1 MSSAAGTSG
10 SKLRAITGGQ
20 EGLGT
25 GRSLH
30 VFVVDDQR
38 TNRRLVSKLASGLR
52 SGVEV
57 HEFEGPQDA
66 VDAAATTTP
75 DLVITDYRMP
85 EMTGAELIRQLR
97 QWHACDQ
104 TPMIVVTA
112 YNEQSFRYDALRAG
126 ATDFLISPVDHEEFK
141 ARAGNLL
148 TLRFQQ
154 RILQRR
160 ASMLKA
166 RLKNRSRLQREE
178 LRHSE
183 DKSRL
188 VMNTVPAMV
197 SAFDR
202 SGHCVYIN
210 NRQGV
215 FLGVDPEMV
224 TEQPMEAV
232 FDADYAAKHR
242 ALNDLVV
249 ARNEPIED
257 IEETL
262 VDAHGVEYF
271 FLTTKAP
278 LNDTA
283 DDVSSIVTVSVDISE
298 RKKLEE
304 RLWHEAH
311 YDALTGLPNR
321 KLLEQQLARW
331 LGTDGNGSPGLAV
344 FYLDLDGF
352 KHINDAYGHGVGDE
366 VLQATAERLSD
377 WAVPCDMLARLGGDE
392 FICVIRDAPET
403 RQVDYLAQNLMD
415 ALDEP
420 VKATGLT
427 FQIRGSI
434 GIALRAAATSAP
446 ASLLANANAALYRA
460 KAKGRHCWAYYKPE
474 LTEQAQRRIQIEA
487 ALRHALESD
496 PGQLALALQPVRD
509 LTTSELVAYEALV
522 RWQHPDEG
530 FVPPNEFIPLAEATG
545 LIRVLGAQMLEASG
559 RWMMAHAEP
568 DSRQQIAINI
578 SPAEIASSDFEE
590 RCRTILARTGLPA
603 HRLELEIT
611 ENGLMDQDRETLER
625 LESLRRDGIT
635 IAIDDFG
642 TGYSSLQYIKALP
655 ADRLKMDRAFIA
667 GISRDP
673 DNRAIVAATVAIADH
688 FGLEVVGEGVE
699 DPEDAATLKELGLDR
714 VQGYLYGYPQIV
726 GSFDDA

>member
-1 MSSAAGTSG
+1 MATATGASE
-10 SKLRAITGGQ
+10 SKLRAISGGE
-20 EGLGT
+20 EGSGS
-25 GRSLH
+25 GRLLN

-66 VDAAATTTP
+66 VEASATITP

-85 EMTGAELIRQLR
+85 EMTGAQLIRQLR
-97 QWHACDQ
+97 QGHACDH

-148 TLRFQQ
+148 TLRVQQ
-154 RILQRR
+154 RIMQRR

-178 LRHSE
+178 LRESE
-183 DKSRL
+183 DKFRL

-202 SGHCVYIN
+202 SGQCVYIN
-210 NRQGV
+210 NKQGL

-224 TEQPMEAV
+224 QEQPMEAI

-242 ALNDLVV
+242 ALNDLVM
-249 ARNEPIED
+249 ARNEPVED

-262 VDAHGVEYF
+262 VDANGVEYF

-283 DDVSSIVTVSVDISE
+283 DDVSSVVTISVDISE
-298 RKKLEE
+298 RKKLED
-304 RLWHEAH
+304 RLWHEAY
-311 YDALTGLPNR
+311 YDGLTGLPNR
-321 KLLEQQLARW
+321 KLLEQQLAQW
-331 LGTDGNGSPGLAV
+331 LVPDDDGAPRLAV

-377 WAVPCDMLARLGGDE
+377 WAEGCDTLARLGGDE
-392 FICVIRDAPET
+392 FICVIKDAPKT
-403 RQVDYLAQNLMD
+403 RQADYLAQNLLD

-420 VKATGLT
+420 IKAAGLS
-427 FQIRGSI
+427 FQIRASI
-434 GIALRAAATSAP
+434 GIALSGHTAGGP
-446 ASLLANANAALYRA
+446 ENLLANANAALYRA
-460 KAKGRHCWAYYKPE
+460 KARGRECWAYYKPE
-474 LTEQAQRRIQIEA
+474 LTQQAQRRIQIEA
-487 ALRHALESD
+487 ALGYALESD

-509 LTTSELVAYEALV
+509 LATSELVAYEALV
-522 RWQHPDEG
+522 RWHHPNEG
-530 FVPPNEFIPLAEATG
+530 FVPPGEFIPLAEATG
-545 LIRVLGAQMLEASG
+545 LIRILGAAMLEAG
-559 RWMMAHAEP
+559 GCWMMAHSEP
-568 DSRQQIAINI
+568 GSQEQIAINI
-578 SPAEIASSDFEE
+578 SPAEMASSDFEE
-590 RCRTILARTGLPA
+590 RCRAILARTGLPA
-603 HRLELEIT
+603 HCLELEIT

-667 GISRDP
+667 GISQDP

-714 VQGYLYGYPQIV
+714 VQGYLYGYPKIV
-726 GSFDDA
+726 SYFDV